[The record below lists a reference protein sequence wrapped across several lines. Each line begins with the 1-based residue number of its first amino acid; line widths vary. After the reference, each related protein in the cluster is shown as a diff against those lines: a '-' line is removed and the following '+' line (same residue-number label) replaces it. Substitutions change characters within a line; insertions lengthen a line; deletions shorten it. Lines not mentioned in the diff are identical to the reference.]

1 MIIDLSTVEV
11 FDSNELEFDKR
22 ITFIFGKNGTGKSTL
37 TEELKNLSAAEYEVS
52 TFQGFLNLI
61 DENKRLNAVVLGE
74 ENATISRQIEAKKI
88 EIIEKNSEVEAIM
101 ENLQKPEDDSISNF
115 WTKKEKAI
123 KEYEIAQK
131 RMGDFYTQAAS
142 KIKSMD
148 NPRVATLS
156 YNKRNFQEDIVDAL
170 ILAEDELTQYIET
183 IKSEVKEAPLISF
196 PKVDFTRLEA
206 EVNSILEKSVI
217 ERVKIKRLESNAEKR
232 EFAKKGYNIH
242 KKGEVCAFCGN
253 EIKDSTW
260 DELESYFS
268 ADEVKSFHNE
278 IESKMHEI
286 DALIEQ
292 INVLKIDETKFY
304 PAYISELKDIE
315 QKLENKKIA
324 ILSLLKILREL
335 LDEKLK
341 YWSSVKI

>member
-37 TEELKNLSAAEYEVS
+37 TEELKKLSAEYEVS

-74 ENATISRQIEAKKI
+74 ENATISRQIETKKI
-88 EIIEKNSEVEAIM
+88 EIIEKNAEVEAIM

-115 WTKKEKAI
+115 WTKKEKAV

-131 RMGDFYTQAAS
+131 RMSDFYTQAAS

-156 YNKRNFQEDIVDAL
+156 YNKRNFQEDIVDAV

-196 PKVDFTRLEA
+196 PRC
-206 EVNSILEKSVI
+206 
-217 ERVKIKRLESNAEKR
+217 KIRTS
-232 EFAKKGYNIH
+232 
-242 KKGEVCAFCGN
+242 
-253 EIKDSTW
+253 
-260 DELESYFS
+260 
-268 ADEVKSFHNE
+268 
-278 IESKMHEI
+278 
-286 DALIEQ
+286 
-292 INVLKIDETKFY
+292 
-304 PAYISELKDIE
+304 
-315 QKLENKKIA
+315 
-324 ILSLLKILREL
+324 
-335 LDEKLK
+335 
-341 YWSSVKI
+341 